1 MPLEVNYYGI
11 GDSAVF
17 STKNIPGNVIVA
29 PATETSIINY
39 LMPSIFYISDIFCTG
54 NADGEFKIYKNGT
67 AIAEGRTSSSQRVF
81 HHSFSRPY
89 LFASGEI
96 LKITVTHHESGVEEF
111 RAYAFGA

>member
-17 STKNIPGNVIVA
+17 STKNIPGNVLVA

-54 NADGEFKIYKNGT
+54 DADGEFKVYKNGSI
-67 AIAEGRTSSSQRVF
+67 IAEGRTSSSQRIF

-89 LFASGEI
+89 RFLSGET
-96 LKITVTHHESGVEEF
+96 LGITVTHHEAGVESF
-111 RAYAFGA
+111 RAYAFGG